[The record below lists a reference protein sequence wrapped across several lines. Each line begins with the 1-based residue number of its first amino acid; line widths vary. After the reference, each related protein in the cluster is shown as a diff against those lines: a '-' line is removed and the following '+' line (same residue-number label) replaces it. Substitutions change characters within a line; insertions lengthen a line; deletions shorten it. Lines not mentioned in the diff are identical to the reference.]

1 MARSS
6 NKGESSAPKTVTV
19 DVEEFSKTR
28 DAVLASLAQLQ
39 SAAFELSRA
48 YINHTNTVLGQESS
62 NVDVAAITT
71 LTASLQNNGL
81 KAIAAAPEAE
91 TGEKKKR
98 KRGRADP
105 NAPKRTLTPFF
116 LYMHHNR
123 DHIREELGPDAK
135 PKDVSAEGTKR
146 WGEMPESQKEI
157 WKKLYAENLA
167 AYREKVAA
175 YKAGLPVDHDDNDK
189 AANQL
194 HLDVAAAEGS
204 DEEDEEQ
211 EEQEDEEEEEEEEE
225 SSPEPVK
232 EPTPPPKRRRS
243 QGKPSK
249 ETSTPVT
256 KKGSNESPEKKRQSA
271 KKDKEEPRKTASSDK
286 RSKKKRKS
294 EVANDDE

>member
-19 DVEEFSKTR
+19 DVEEFQKTR

-81 KAIAAAPEAE
+81 KALSAAPEAE
-91 TGEKKKR
+91 SGEKKKR

-123 DHIREELGPDAK
+123 DHIREELGSDAK

-211 EEQEDEEEEEEEEE
+211 EEQEDEEEEEEE

-271 KKDKEEPRKTASSDK
+271 KKDKEEPRKAAGSDR

>member
-6 NKGESSAPKTVTV
+6 SKGDPKTVTV

-48 YINHTNTVLGQESS
+48 YINHTNTVLGQDSS
-62 NVDVAAITT
+62 NVDVAAITNT
-71 LTASLQNNGL
+71 LTASLRDGGL
-81 KAIAAAPEAE
+81 KTAAIVPDAE

-116 LYMHHNR
+116 LFMHHNR
-123 DHIREELGPDAK
+123 DHIREELGSDAK
-135 PKDVSAEGTKR
+135 PKDVAAEGTKR

-167 AYREKVAA
+167 TYREKVAA
-175 YKAGLPVDHDDNDK
+175 YKAGRPFDHDDNDK

-204 DEEDEEQ
+204 DEDEDEEQ
-211 EEQEDEEEEEEEEE
+211 EEQEEEDEEE

-271 KKDKEEPRKTASSDK
+271 KKDKEEPRKTAGSDK

-294 EVANDDE
+294 EVGGDDE